1 MPPHTASKAVSLQ
14 DSPLQ
19 PSAQARP
26 PLRIHSHRC
35 AAVEG
40 RAQGPFESSVVSGA
54 RKAQQQ
60 IQIHREPAST
70 FGKAQPS
77 LQVPHFHICKQGNST
92 WQRGLSQEWG
102 EAVKSQHSPG
112 AEGCSRKAGQTT
124 VKEPCKVCREH
135 RYEKEL

>member
-1 MPPHTASKAVSLQ
+1 M
-14 DSPLQ
+14 
-19 PSAQARP
+19 
-26 PLRIHSHRC
+26 
-35 AAVEG
+35 EG

-102 EAVKSQHSPG
+102 EAGVPEVCQGPWPLLLRSSCWGCDRG
-112 AEGCSRKAGQTT
+112 AAGPPWRLLSTLQGVVSSWDLSAAGKAGRVQ
-124 VKEPCKVCREH
+124 
-135 RYEKEL
+135 ELWGQV